1 MSYASTQSSLWQDLP
16 SEGRLLIK
24 ALATVIGIFV
34 ILLLFPVSFVGA
46 GERGV
51 VLTWGAPNGKILE
64 PGIHFIVPISQSVQK
79 MNVRTTN
86 IEFDKERSLGAAS
99 NDLQDVTIQV
109 VVNYHLSPEKVGSIF
124 QQYGTSYQET
134 ILEPLVRE
142 AVKSKSAEYTA
153 EELVTR
159 RAEFSD
165 SVSTLLQTKFA
176 ERGFVFERS
185 NIVNLEFSES
195 FNKAIEAKV
204 TAEQDAL
211 AAKNKLEQVKFEAE
225 QRVAQAKAEAEAIRI
240 QAEAVTQQGGQSYV
254 DLQAVAK
261 WDGKLPTQMIPGATL
276 PFINLTR

>member
-1 MSYASTQSSLWQDLP
+1 MSYSSTQPSFWQDTP
-16 SEGRLLIK
+16 REFRLAVK
-24 ALATVIGIFV
+24 AVVAIVGFFIVLV
-34 ILLLFPVSFVGA
+34 LLPVSFVGA

-64 PGIHFIVPISQSVQK
+64 PGIHFTIPISQSVQK
-79 MNVRTTN
+79 MNVRTAN
-86 IEFDKERSLGAAS
+86 IGFDGASLGAAS
-99 NDLQDVTIQV
+99 NDLQDVAIEV
-109 VVNYHLSPEKVGSIF
+109 VVNYHLSPEKVGTIF

-165 SVSTLLQTKFA
+165 SVSTLLQVKFA

-185 NIVNLEFSES
+185 NIVNLEFSDS

-225 QRVAQAKAEAEAIRI
+225 QRIAQAEAEARAIQI
-240 QAEAVTQQGGQSYV
+240 QAAAVTQQGGQSYV
-254 DLQAVAK
+254 DLQAISR
-261 WDGKLPTQMIPGATL
+261 WDGKLPEQMIPGATL